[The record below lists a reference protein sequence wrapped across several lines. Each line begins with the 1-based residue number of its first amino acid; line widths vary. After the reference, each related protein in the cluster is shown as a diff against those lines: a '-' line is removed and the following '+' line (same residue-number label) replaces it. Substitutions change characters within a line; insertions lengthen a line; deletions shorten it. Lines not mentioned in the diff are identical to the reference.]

1 MASDVTDE
9 VVTNAMAQALMPVP
23 ALEQEVNGV
32 IFHNAPV
39 GICYVR
45 DRKLVRCNRRFEEL
59 FGYGEKA
66 LDGQSVR
73 ILYPDDESFK
83 SIWDKDRSYFK
94 TNRNSSYI
102 AERPMVRRN
111 GTLIWC
117 IISGKT
123 LDSGHPSRGAIWV
136 LQDISD
142 HKHLE
147 EQLKANVEKLEL
159 MVAERTVELTRRV
172 HELNLE
178 VVTRKKAEQLANE
191 SERKYCML
199 FHMLPIGISITTQ
212 DGSIL
217 EANQGFQEMIGEVSA
232 SPANWRELASDFFS
246 PDGAAISKNDLPW
259 LLKDYGKDHIKNIE
273 VGMRLRK
280 GGRRRWLSVS
290 SANLPLQDQQVL
302 VAVFSDITYR
312 KRIEELERLR
322 HAELTRLARI
332 DSTAEMGAALA
343 HQMGQPLVS
352 ALNYLHGCRLR
363 LANIDGAQEIS
374 QSVGLAINHLEQA
387 GQILGRVRDFVSKHK
402 PEKTPVDV
410 NELVRDAI
418 SFLQFDI
425 RRTKVTLN
433 EHFTSSLPIIPMC
446 KIEIFQVLFNLLK
459 NGMEAVSDLSEPDRI
474 LIVRTG
480 FSSDKTAIEVVV
492 QDHGEGIEKGVAKK
506 VFEPYFSTKPNGMGI
521 GLTICRSIIESHDG
535 ELTYSRAG
543 KRGSIFRFTLP
554 IE

>member
-1 MASDVTDE
+1 MTGDIIDE
-9 VVTNAMAQALMPVP
+9 VEANVDLHEQASAPI
-23 ALEQEVNGV
+23 LEQKVNSV

-45 DRKLVRCNRRFEEL
+45 NRKLVRCNKRFEDM
-59 FGYGEKA
+59 FGYGEKE
-66 LDGQSVR
+66 LDDQSVR

-83 SIWDKDRSYFK
+83 SIWDKDRNYFK
-94 TNRNSSYI
+94 ANKNSSYI
-102 AERPMVRRN
+102 AERPMVRKN
-111 GTLIWC
+111 GSLIWC
-117 IISGKT
+117 IISGKA
-123 LDSGHPSRGAIWV
+123 LDSRHPNQGAIWV

-159 MVAERTVELTRRV
+159 MVAERTVELTKRV
-172 HELNLE
+172 RELNLE
-178 VVTRKKAEQLANE
+178 VITRKKAEQAANE

-199 FHMLPIGISITTQ
+199 FDMLPIGISITAQ
-212 DGSIL
+212 DGRIL
-217 EANQGFQEMIGEVSA
+217 EANRGFREMVREISP
-232 SPANWRELASDFFS
+232 SPANWRELASVFFL
-246 PDGAAISKNDLPW
+246 PDGTEIPKKDLPW
-259 LLKDYGKDHIKNIE
+259 LLKDYGKDLIKNIE
-273 VGMRLRK
+273 VGMRLSK
-280 GGRRRWLSVS
+280 GGKRRWLSVS
-290 SANLPLQDQQVL
+290 SANLSLQDQQVL
-302 VAVFSDITYR
+302 VAAFSDITYR

-363 LANIDGAQEIS
+363 LANVDGTQEIS

-387 GQILGRVRDFVSKHK
+387 GQVLGRVRDFVSKHK
-402 PEKTPVDV
+402 PEKAPADV

-425 RRTKVTLN
+425 CRTKVTLM
-433 EHFTSSLPIIPMC
+433 EHLASSLPIVPLC

-459 NGMEAVSDLSEPDRI
+459 NGMEAVSDLPERDRI
-474 LIVRTG
+474 LIVRTD
-480 FSSDKTAIEVVV
+480 FTNNRRAVVVAV

-535 ELTYSRAG
+535 ELTYSKAG
-543 KRGSIFRFTLP
+543 KKGSVFRFTLP
-554 IE
+554 TE